1 MESFVNIALLIAQSV
16 IMFSLGIGL
25 EIKDFKRVLERKKV
39 VAIALIAQV
48 LFLPLLAFLTVHLF
62 DFSPVFAAGL
72 MILSFCP
79 GGVTSNIISKLA
91 KGDVALSVSL
101 TAVTSILA
109 FVSVPFLVALAIT
122 HFLGNAGSQYSFSE
136 IALVTFLITTTP
148 VSLGVLFRHFKSAIA
163 IRIETGLERL
173 AYVLWTIIVIGAV
186 VSAYDKVM
194 SDFAHVGMGLL
205 FLPIA
210 MTCFGLIIGRMSNLT
225 RTESKTLAIEA
236 SIQNS
241 PMALTLAVLISG
253 ATTALPDLAIPAAVY
268 SLTMYAV
275 AFPSVILLR
284 RWGDSSDLN
293 QTPAFELDR

>member
-1 MESFVNIALLIAQSV
+1 MDSIVNIALLIAQSI

-25 EIKDFKRVLERKKV
+25 EVKDFKRVLERKKV
-39 VAIALIAQV
+39 VGIALIAQV
-48 LFLPLLAFLTVHLF
+48 LVLPVLAYLTVHLF
-62 DFSPVFAAGL
+62 SFPPMYAAGL

-79 GGVTSNIISKLA
+79 GGVTSNIISKMA

-109 FVSVPFLVALAIT
+109 FVSVPFLVALSVT
-122 HFLGNAGSQYSFSE
+122 HFLGDALTEYSFSK

-148 VSLGVLFRHFKSAIA
+148 VSLGVLFRHFKTSAA
-163 IRIETGLERL
+163 LRIERGLERL
-173 AYVLWTIIVIGAV
+173 AYVLWSIIVIGAFA
-186 VSAYDKVM
+186 SAWETVEANFGKI
-194 SDFAHVGMGLL
+194 GPGLL
-205 FLPIA
+205 FLPIV
-210 MTCFGLIIGRMSNLT
+210 MTCLGLLIGRMSHLS

-253 ATTALPDLAIPAAVY
+253 VSSALPDLALPAAVY

-275 AFPSVILLR
+275 AFPSVLLLR
-284 RWGDSSDLN
+284 RWGDGPKAN
-293 QTPAFELDR
+293 PAPAYELDG